1 MDPIPSIR
9 SFSSSFTGPAADRRP
24 APSRADG
31 RTAQPP
37 PWTLPEAAALD
48 TDTLLEVL
56 ARVLAQEQ
64 EEAGDAARP

>member
-1 MDPIPSIR
+1 MDPISSIR
-9 SFSSSFTGPAADRRP
+9 SFSSSFTGPSADRRP

-31 RTAQPP
+31 RTVQPP
-37 PWTLPEAAALD
+37 AWTLPEAAALD

-64 EEAGDAARP
+64 EGAGGPARP